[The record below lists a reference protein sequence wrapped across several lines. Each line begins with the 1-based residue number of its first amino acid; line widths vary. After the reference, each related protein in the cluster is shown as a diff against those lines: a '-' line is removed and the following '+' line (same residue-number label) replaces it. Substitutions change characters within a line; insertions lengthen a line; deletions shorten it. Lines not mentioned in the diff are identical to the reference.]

1 MVKQTRQLLKVV
13 AGQATSDGAGVKLTR
28 MLGNTQLP
36 SLDPFLMLDCFES
49 DKPQDYMAGFP
60 EHPHRGFQT
69 VTYIL
74 NGRMRHKDNAGHE
87 SVIEAGGV
95 QWMNAGKGVIHSEMP
110 EQQDGL
116 MKGFQLWV
124 NLAAEHKMSAPGY
137 QECSAEQIPVS
148 EDSQGNVIR
157 VVAGE
162 LANGLKGAV
171 QTEKTA
177 ATYLDISL
185 VAGADLSLDL
195 PTHHHGFVYVIEGEV
210 AVAGNAQTLSAYH
223 LGVLSEGD
231 TLHLQSGHA
240 SRVLVVSGEP
250 INEPIAWGGP
260 FVMNTREEVLQAF
273 DDFQNNKF

>member
-1 MVKQTRQLLKVV
+1 MQNSRQLEKVV

-28 MLGNTQLP
+28 MLGNAQLQH
-36 SLDPFLMLDCFES
+36 LDPFLMLDCFES
-49 DKPQDYMAGFP
+49 DKPDDYLAGFP

-95 QWMNAGKGVIHSEMP
+95 QWMNAGRGVIHSEMP
-110 EQQDGL
+110 EQENGL
-116 MKGFQLWV
+116 LKGFQLWV

-137 QECSAEQIPVS
+137 QELSAEQIPVS
-148 EDSQGNVIR
+148 QDEQGNVIR

-162 LANGLKGAV
+162 LANGIKGAV
-171 QTEKTA
+171 QTQQTA
-177 ATYLDISL
+177 ASYLDISL
-185 VAGADLSLDL
+185 VASADLSLVL
-195 PTHHHGFVYVIEGEV
+195 PAHHHGFVYVIEGEV
-210 AVAGNAQTLSAYH
+210 TIGQSKQAIKAYQ

-231 TLHLQSGHA
+231 ELSLQSQQA
-240 SRVLVVSGEP
+240 SRVLMVTGEP
-250 INEPIAWGGP
+250 INQPIAWGGP

>member
-1 MVKQTRQLLKVV
+1 VNSFRQIEKVV

-28 MLGNTQLP
+28 MLGNAQLAH
-36 SLDPFLMLDCFES
+36 LDPFLMLDCFES
-49 DKPQDYMAGFP
+49 DKPDDYLAGFP

-95 QWMNAGKGVIHSEMP
+95 QWMNAGRGVIHSEMP

-116 MKGFQLWV
+116 LKGFQLWV

-137 QECSAEQIPVS
+137 QELSAEQIPQRR
-148 EDSQGNVIR
+148 DQQGNLIR
-157 VVAGE
+157 VIAGQLE
-162 LANGLKGAV
+162 NGLQGAV
-171 QTEKTA
+171 QTQYTPA
-177 ATYLDISL
+177 SYLDISL
-185 VAGADLSLDL
+185 VAGADLNLTL
-195 PTHHHGFVYVIEGEV
+195 PANDQAFVYVIEGEPSIGQQV
-210 AVAGNAQTLSAYH
+210 LKAYQ
-223 LGVLSEGD
+223 LGVLSTGEQ
-231 TLHLQSGHA
+231 LRLQSTEA
-240 SRVLVVSGEP
+240 SRVLVISGQP

-273 DDFQNNKF
+273 DDFQNNRF

>member
-1 MVKQTRQLLKVV
+1 VNNFRQIEKVV

-28 MLGNTQLP
+28 MLGNAQLAH
-36 SLDPFLMLDCFES
+36 LDPFLMLDCFES
-49 DKPQDYMAGFP
+49 DKPDDYLAGFP

-95 QWMNAGKGVIHSEMP
+95 QWMNAGRGVIHSEMP

-116 MKGFQLWV
+116 LKGFQLWV

-137 QECSAEQIPVS
+137 QELSAEQIPQRR
-148 EDSQGNVIR
+148 DQQGNLIR
-157 VVAGE
+157 VIAGQLE
-162 LANGLKGAV
+162 NGLQGAV
-171 QTEKTA
+171 QTQYTPA
-177 ATYLDISL
+177 SYLDISL
-185 VAGADLSLDL
+185 VAGADLNLTL
-195 PTHHHGFVYVIEGEV
+195 PANDQAFVYVIEGEPSIGQQV
-210 AVAGNAQTLSAYH
+210 LKAYQ
-223 LGVLSEGD
+223 LGVLSTGEQ
-231 TLHLQSGHA
+231 LRLQSTEA
-240 SRVLVVSGEP
+240 SRVLVISGQP

-273 DDFQNNKF
+273 DDFQNNRF

>member
-1 MVKQTRQLLKVV
+1 MQNSRQLEKVV

-28 MLGNTQLP
+28 MLGNAQLKH
-36 SLDPFLMLDCFES
+36 LDPFLMLDCFES
-49 DKPQDYMAGFP
+49 DKPDDYLAGFP

-95 QWMNAGKGVIHSEMP
+95 QWMNAGRGVIHSEMP
-110 EQQDGL
+110 EQENGL
-116 MKGFQLWV
+116 LKGFQLWV

-137 QECSAEQIPVS
+137 QELSAEQIPVS
-148 EDSQGNVIR
+148 QDEQGNVIR

-162 LANGLKGAV
+162 LANGIKGAV
-171 QTEKTA
+171 QTQQTA
-177 ATYLDISL
+177 ASYLDISL
-185 VAGADLSLDL
+185 VESADLNLAL

-210 AVAGNAQTLSAYH
+210 TIGQSKQAIKAYQ

-231 TLHLQSGHA
+231 ELRLQSQQA
-240 SRVLVVSGEP
+240 SRVLVVTGEP
-250 INEPIAWGGP
+250 INQPIAWGGP

>member
-1 MVKQTRQLLKVV
+1 MSSFRQIEKVV

-28 MLGNTQLP
+28 MLGNAQLAH
-36 SLDPFLMLDCFES
+36 LDPFLMLDCFES
-49 DKPQDYMAGFP
+49 DKPDDYLAGFP

-95 QWMNAGKGVIHSEMP
+95 QWMNAGRGVIHSEMP

-116 MKGFQLWV
+116 LKGFQLWV

-137 QECSAEQIPVS
+137 QELSAEQIPQRR
-148 EDSQGNVIR
+148 DLQGNLIR
-157 VVAGE
+157 VIAGQ
-162 LANGLKGAV
+162 LDNGLQGAV
-171 QTEKTA
+171 QTQYTPA
-177 ATYLDISL
+177 SYLDISL
-185 VAGADLSLDL
+185 VAGADLNLAL
-195 PTHHHGFVYVIEGEV
+195 PANDQAFVYVIEGEPSIGQQV
-210 AVAGNAQTLSAYH
+210 LKAYQ
-223 LGVLSEGD
+223 LGVLSPGEQ
-231 TLHLQSGHA
+231 LRLQSTEA
-240 SRVLVVSGEP
+240 SRVLVISGRP

-273 DDFQNNKF
+273 DDFQNNRF

>member
-1 MVKQTRQLLKVV
+1 MQNSRQLEKVV
-13 AGQATSDGAGVKLTR
+13 VGQATSDGAGVKLTR
-28 MLGNTQLP
+28 MLGNAQLQH
-36 SLDPFLMLDCFES
+36 LDPFLMLDCFES
-49 DKPQDYMAGFP
+49 DKPDDYLAGFP

-95 QWMNAGKGVIHSEMP
+95 QWMNAGRGVIHSEMP
-110 EQQDGL
+110 EQENGL
-116 MKGFQLWV
+116 LKGFQLWV

-137 QECSAEQIPVS
+137 QELSAEQIPVS
-148 EDSQGNVIR
+148 QDEQGNVIR

-162 LANGLKGAV
+162 LANGIKGAV
-171 QTEKTA
+171 QTQQTTA
-177 ATYLDISL
+177 SYLDISL
-185 VAGADLSLDL
+185 VASADLSLVL
-195 PTHHHGFVYVIEGEV
+195 PAHHHGFVYVIEGEV
-210 AVAGNAQTLSAYH
+210 TIGQSKQAIKAYQ

-231 TLHLQSGHA
+231 ELSLQSQQA
-240 SRVLVVSGEP
+240 SRVLVVTGEP
-250 INEPIAWGGP
+250 INQPIAWGGP

>member
-1 MVKQTRQLLKVV
+1 MQNSRQLEKVV

-28 MLGNTQLP
+28 MLGNTQLQH
-36 SLDPFLMLDCFES
+36 LDPFLMLDCFES
-49 DKPQDYMAGFP
+49 DKPDDYLAGFP

-95 QWMNAGKGVIHSEMP
+95 QWMNAGRGVIHSEMP
-110 EQQDGL
+110 EQENGL
-116 MKGFQLWV
+116 LKGFQLWV

-137 QECSAEQIPVS
+137 QELSAEQIPVS
-148 EDSQGNVIR
+148 QDEQGNVIR

-162 LANGLKGAV
+162 LANGIKGAV
-171 QTEKTA
+171 QTQQTA
-177 ATYLDISL
+177 ASYLDISL
-185 VAGADLSLDL
+185 VESADLNLVL

-210 AVAGNAQTLSAYH
+210 TIGQSKQAIKAYQ

-231 TLHLQSGHA
+231 ELRLQSQQA
-240 SRVLVVSGEP
+240 SRVLVVTGEP
-250 INEPIAWGGP
+250 INQPIAWGGP

>member
-1 MVKQTRQLLKVV
+1 MSTYREIQKVV

-28 MLGNTQLP
+28 MLGTAQLAH
-36 SLDPFLMLDCFES
+36 LDPFLMLDCFES
-49 DKPQDYMAGFP
+49 DKPDDYLAGFP

-95 QWMNAGKGVIHSEMP
+95 QWMNAGRGVIHSEMP

-116 MKGFQLWV
+116 LKGFQLWV

-137 QECSAEQIPVS
+137 QELSAEQIPQHH
-148 EDSQGNVIR
+148 DQQGNVIR
-157 VVAGE
+157 VIAGQLE
-162 LANGLKGAV
+162 NGLQGAV
-171 QTEKTA
+171 QTQYTPA
-177 ATYLDISL
+177 SYLDVSL
-185 VAGADLSLDL
+185 VAGADLPLNL
-195 PTHHHGFVYVIEGEV
+195 PVKDQAFIYVIEGDV
-210 AVAGNAQTLSAYH
+210 TVGQQSLTSYQ
-223 LGVLSEGD
+223 LGVLSEGE
-231 TLHLQSGHA
+231 LLRLQSIKA
-240 SRVLVVSGEP
+240 SRLLVISGQP

-273 DDFQNNKF
+273 DDFQNNRF

>member
-1 MVKQTRQLLKVV
+1 MNNFRQIEKVV

-28 MLGNTQLP
+28 MLGNAQLAH
-36 SLDPFLMLDCFES
+36 LDPFLMLDCFES
-49 DKPQDYMAGFP
+49 DKPDDYLAGFP

-95 QWMNAGKGVIHSEMP
+95 QWMNAGRGVIHSEMP

-116 MKGFQLWV
+116 LKGFQLWV

-137 QECSAEQIPVS
+137 QELSAEQIPQRR
-148 EDSQGNVIR
+148 DQQGNLIR
-157 VVAGE
+157 VIAGQLE
-162 LANGLKGAV
+162 NGLQGAV
-171 QTEKTA
+171 QTQYTPA
-177 ATYLDISL
+177 SYLDISL
-185 VAGADLSLDL
+185 VAGADLNLTL
-195 PTHHHGFVYVIEGEV
+195 PANDQAFVYVIEGEPSIGQQV
-210 AVAGNAQTLSAYH
+210 LKAYQ
-223 LGVLSEGD
+223 LGVLSTGEQ
-231 TLHLQSGHA
+231 LRLQSTEA
-240 SRVLVVSGEP
+240 SRVLVISGQP

-273 DDFQNNKF
+273 DDFQNNRF